1 MCRAHEAPEA
11 HGRERPGGASVP
23 REDPADAASFVVM
36 PPRRLLLGTVLAVA
50 MAAATFAPIV
60 FGVLASELISALG
73 IERWQV
79 GMLVTA
85 STLGGAF
92 LSVRLGKWA
101 DAVGGRRATIA
112 TLAVAGLSLL
122 CIGLAPGLILMAV
135 AAFFAGV
142 ASASSNPATNKLI
155 SSEFAAG
162 GQGLIVG
169 VKQSGVQIGV
179 FLGGWLLPVFAV
191 WWGWRW
197 AVIAFAVVPL
207 GLAGVYSLATTHVSP
222 AGSPGAGME
231 SGYLPKLIYRLSVYG
246 FMMGIGMSVLLTYL
260 PLFAEEALGMSR
272 EAGGLAVAVTG
283 LVGIPARLVWA
294 RVAEGSFGSVRSL
307 RIIAV
312 LAVATGAVLV
322 LAEQLGPWSLWL
334 AASLTG
340 LSGSAWNAVGML
352 AIIQML
358 PTSLAGRG
366 SGVVLFGF
374 LGGLAMGAPLV
385 GWSVDT
391 LGAYTPGW
399 TAITLLFAVGFW
411 VMGRIR

>member
-1 MCRAHEAPEA
+1 
-11 HGRERPGGASVP
+11 
-23 REDPADAASFVVM
+23 
-36 PPRRLLLGTVLAVA
+36 

-92 LSVRLGKWA
+92 LSVRIGKWA

-122 CIGLAPGLILMAV
+122 CIGLAPGLILMAA

-155 SSEFAAG
+155 SSEFPAG

-179 FLGGWLLPVFAV
+179 FLGGWLLPVFTV

-207 GLAGVYSLATTHVSP
+207 GLAGGYSLATAHVSP
-222 AGSPGAGME
+222 AGGPGAGTE

-260 PLFAEEALGMSR
+260 PLVR
-272 EAGGLAVAVTG
+272 RGG
-283 LVGIPARLVWA
+283 
-294 RVAEGSFGSVRSL
+294 
-307 RIIAV
+307 
-312 LAVATGAVLV
+312 
-322 LAEQLGPWSLWL
+322 
-334 AASLTG
+334 
-340 LSGSAWNAVGML
+340 
-352 AIIQML
+352 
-358 PTSLAGRG
+358 
-366 SGVVLFGF
+366 
-374 LGGLAMGAPLV
+374 
-385 GWSVDT
+385 
-391 LGAYTPGW
+391 PGHES
-399 TAITLLFAVGFW
+399 
-411 VMGRIR
+411 

>member
-1 MCRAHEAPEA
+1 
-11 HGRERPGGASVP
+11 
-23 REDPADAASFVVM
+23 M

-60 FGVLASELISALG
+60 FGVLASELISSLR

-85 STLGGAF
+85 STVGGAF

-179 FLGGWLLPVFAV
+179 FLGGWLLPVFTV

-197 AVIAFAVVPL
+197 AIIAFAVVPL

-222 AGSPGAGME
+222 VGGPSVPE

-260 PLFAEEALGMSR
+260 PLFAEESLGMSR

-283 LVGIPARLVWA
+283 LVGIAARLVWA
-294 RVAEGSFGSVRSL
+294 QVAEGSFGSVRSL
-307 RIIAV
+307 RIIAL
-312 LAVATGAVLV
+312 LAVATGVVLV
-322 LAEQLGPWSLWL
+322 LAEGLGSWSIWL

-374 LGGLAMGAPLV
+374 LAGLAMGAPLV

-391 LGAYTPGW
+391 LGTYTPGW